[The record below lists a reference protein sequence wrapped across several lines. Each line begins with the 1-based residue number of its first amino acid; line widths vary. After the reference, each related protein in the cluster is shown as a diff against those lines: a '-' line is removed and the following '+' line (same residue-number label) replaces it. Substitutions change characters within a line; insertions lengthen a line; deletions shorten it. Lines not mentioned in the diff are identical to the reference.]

1 MTSGLSWVG
10 NHKHSVFLPP
20 CDAGPRAPGPRKRAT
35 ARPRGHRQR
44 RSRTRWGPPCARR
57 SPSSARRVS
66 LVSRGA
72 GSRSSSPHE
81 GCRGLPLRT
90 RRRSVGR
97 HCQGPRRGRARRSR
111 VDETIRSPAI
121 DQCSYAQPPDPAVP
135 TARHCSRGPHAP
147 FLFPSFLTSV
157 FRQDRVR
164 GCAICKGFASP
175 RVTLPPH
182 YSSFTTNT
190 HIDSVISFASK
201 VVALMNVLAAR
212 RKKLLPI
219 EKGTDPT
226 LSH

>member
-44 RSRTRWGPPCARR
+44 RSRTRWGPPCARC

-66 LVSRGA
+66 LVSRGV

-81 GCRGLPLRT
+81 GCRRLPLRT

-121 DQCSYAQPPDPAVP
+121 DQCSYAQPPAPAVP
-135 TARHCSRGPHAP
+135 ALSAP
-147 FLFPSFLTSV
+147 LFRRPPRPIPSLLLFP
-157 FRQDRVR
+157 
-164 GCAICKGFASP
+164 
-175 RVTLPPH
+175 
-182 YSSFTTNT
+182 TNT
-190 HIDSVISFASK
+190 HIDFVISFASK

-212 RKKLLPI
+212 RKKLLPA
-219 EKGTDPT
+219 ER
-226 LSH
+226 H